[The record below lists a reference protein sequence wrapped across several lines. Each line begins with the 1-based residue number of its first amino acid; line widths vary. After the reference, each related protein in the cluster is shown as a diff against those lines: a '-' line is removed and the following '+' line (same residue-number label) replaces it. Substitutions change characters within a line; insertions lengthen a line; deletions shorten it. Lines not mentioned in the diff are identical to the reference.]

1 MKKIFALF
9 LTMCAI
15 LSCSQFEE
23 PTAEVECTA
32 PRTRSGGGNQTFNI
46 IPNPY
51 ALDVMQAVYDDN
63 GVDVMLEPTD
73 LYVRIMPQGNLRV

>member
-1 MKKIFALF
+1 MKKIFALY

-23 PTAEVECTA
+23 PTIENERTT
-32 PRTRSGGGNQTFNI
+32 PLTRSDGGNQTFNT

-51 ALDVMQAVYDDN
+51 TLDVM
-63 GVDVMLEPTD
+63 PK
-73 LYVRIMPQGNLRV
+73 NLRV